1 MYINDVVS
9 EVRRVLPGEYTTE
22 EIYKWCDE
30 LSGDLRLNYCK
41 KYCRAEIKP
50 LNGCYCLPEGVTNE
64 CICSVI
70 VNNKEIPKRDMRTYG
85 YYHEYTR
92 DGNVIVNVRDA
103 VPEKLILN
111 YVQPYKPIRIV
122 DSVTTITGLEASDG
136 MKRFSVAKPV
146 NIKTG
151 DVLVLKN
158 GDSEYVIN
166 VLEMYYEND
175 LQVIAYSGEL
185 ILENGQSADYH
196 IVRSVTETTECESP
210 YDSMYVDF
218 CTMKIAWYQRNFSVY
233 GYMQKSFSDKLKD
246 FEKYLRRNAASEEV
260 TKIVNYMM

>member
-30 LSGDLRLNYCK
+30 LSGNLRLNYCK
-41 KYCRAEIKP
+41 KYCRAEIEP
-50 LNGCYCLPEGVTNE
+50 LNGCYYLPEGVTNE

-92 DGNVIVNVRDA
+92 DGNVIVNVRDSLSG
-103 VPEKLILN
+103 KITLN
-111 YVQPYKPIRIV
+111 YIKPYKPIRIV
-122 DSVTTITGLEASDG
+122 DSVTCITGIEDFNNL
-136 MKRFSVAKPV
+136 KRFSLSKPLD
-146 NIKTG
+146 IKVG
-151 DVLVLKN
+151 DVLTLKN
-158 GDSEYVIN
+158 GDSEFVIN
-166 VLEMYYEND
+166 VLEMYYENG
-175 LQVIAYSGEL
+175 LQVIAYSGEC
-185 ILENGQSADYH
+185 IADVGQSVDYH
-196 IVRSVTETTECESP
+196 IVRSITETTECEAP
-210 YDSMYVDF
+210 YDSMYIDF

-246 FEKYLRRNAASEEV
+246 FEKYLRRNACSEEV
-260 TKIVNYMM
+260 TKIVNYMI